1 MQKYKVSIDISFLNP
16 SDTKGRVYV
25 LPYKDDSQKILS
37 FDLSHPSFCKTKINQ
52 DKFKNEYLEFRC
64 SPSDDFLI
72 NVEYEVEVNNA
83 FSKFNGNEKD
93 FLSSSKYV
101 DLEKFQGIQI
111 QYSSMEDLI
120 NKVIG
125 VVRGSMKYDKNNVK
139 VKSAF
144 GSLLTGS
151 GVCVNFSHVALG
163 IFRSLG
169 IPARY
174 VIGLTPFFS
183 STKEAHAWVEI
194 KVNDYWLPVDPTNGL
209 VGLKY
214 LKWAIGRDDSD
225 VRTRVWYHKPTVVDF
240 SFKIK

>member
-1 MQKYKVSIDISFLNP
+1 MQKYKVSVDISFLNP
-16 SDTKGRVYV
+16 SDTKGKVYV

-52 DKFKNEYLEFRC
+52 DKFKNEYLEFQC
-64 SPSDDFLI
+64 SPSDDFSI
-72 NVEYEVEVNNA
+72 NIEYEVEVDNA
-83 FSKFNGNEKD
+83 FSRLKGDEKD

-101 DLEKFQGIQI
+101 DLEKFQGLQL
-111 QYSSMEDLI
+111 QYSSVEDLI
-120 NKVIG
+120 TKVIS

-209 VGLKY
+209 VGIKY

>member
-1 MQKYKVSIDISFLNP
+1 MQKYKVSVDISFLHP
-16 SDTKGRVYV
+16 SDTKGKVYV
-25 LPYKDDSQKILS
+25 LPYKDDSQKVVS

-52 DKFKNEYLEFRC
+52 DKFKNEYLEFQC
-64 SPSDDFLI
+64 SPSDDFSI

-83 FSKFNGNEKD
+83 FPRFKGDEKD

-101 DLEKFQGIQI
+101 DLEKFQGLQL
-111 QYSSMEDLI
+111 QYSSVEDLI
-120 NKVIG
+120 TKVIN
-125 VVRGSMKYDKNNVK
+125 VVRGLMKYDKNNVK

-169 IPARY
+169 IPSRY

-194 KVNDYWLPVDPTNGL
+194 KVNDYWLPIDPTNGL
-209 VGLKY
+209 VGIKY

-225 VRTRVWYHKPTVVDF
+225 VRSRVWYHKPTVVNF